1 MHIWM
6 KNNLLK
12 LVIYLTYTCMMTNQ
26 DSNDLKFSFVSVP
39 TSFPRAAGSDCIQ
52 AVKML
57 NCCLALYPLS

>member
-1 MHIWM
+1 
-6 KNNLLK
+6 
-12 LVIYLTYTCMMTNQ
+12 MMTNQ
-26 DSNDLKFSFVSVP
+26 DSNDLKFSFVSVS